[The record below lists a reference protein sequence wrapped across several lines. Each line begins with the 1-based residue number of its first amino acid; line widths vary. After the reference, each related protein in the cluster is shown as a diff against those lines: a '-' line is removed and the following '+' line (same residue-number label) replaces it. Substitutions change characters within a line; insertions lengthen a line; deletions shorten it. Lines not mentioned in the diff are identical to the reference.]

1 MFDCLAVCRLA
12 EVCDATLAQR
22 REFGGEGLWAGVLSS
37 GQCALEGPG
46 EPQLAG
52 AGSLIVGG
60 GPFALIP
67 TEPGHLL
74 AVRLA
79 GSAPAAFLAQQ
90 AGPFWARGAS
100 SPVAAEL
107 LSRLCAPS
115 LPPHRQSAAGYELLC
130 ELAGADSAP
139 PLLPPLV
146 VAALASMRENYA
158 GLYGVEE
165 LSAQLGVSKSH
176 LVRVFS
182 AAMGMPPGRYLTQV
196 RVEAAKHL
204 LAHREYP
211 LEVVASLCG
220 FSGANY
226 LCRVFRHATGM
237 TPTAWRA
244 AQTAAQAPAGFL
256 PRENELY
263 V

>member
-1 MFDCLAVCRLA
+1 MEPAGMAVPHCVHA
-12 EVCDATLAQR
+12 MPA
-22 REFGGEGLWAGVLSS
+22 GEGTVPAG
-37 GQCALEGPG
+37 
-46 EPQLAG
+46 
-52 AGSLIVGG
+52 
-60 GPFALIP
+60 
-67 TEPGHLL
+67 
-74 AVRLA
+74 
-79 GSAPAAFLAQQ
+79 
-90 AGPFWARGAS
+90 
-100 SPVAAEL
+100 
-107 LSRLCAPS
+107 
-115 LPPHRQSAAGYELLC
+115 
-130 ELAGADSAP
+130 
-139 PLLPPLV
+139 
-146 VAALASMRENYA
+146 
-158 GLYGVEE
+158 
-165 LSAQLGVSKSH
+165 
-176 LVRVFS
+176 S